1 MPIDREAE
9 EIIRW
14 MIKLI
19 SRDRIIVNVTLY
31 STQSGWK
38 VKIYDEK
45 EVLVF
50 LGRIFPHN
58 NNKKTGT
65 NKKYPISNFKFF
77 LLSKTKDHSIELLP
91 LNVTLDKL
99 RTYNKKSIR
108 DKLKELKKLLNFLLQ
123 GEDISLDKLK
133 ELLKVLLQG
142 NFLQAKLKKLNFL
155 ISFSR
160 YTNKEKSK
168 GTHYIFIFFSIKKD
182 VIKKGEQELYEVIVE
197 FLDSKELK
205 SYIKQFTG
213 MKEQEFKEKLGYEIL
228 YGHEE
233 NDTNNEN

>member
-14 MIKLI
+14 MIKLVGKN
-19 SRDRIIVNVTLY
+19 RIIANVTLY

-50 LGRIFPHN
+50 LERMFFHN

-77 LLSKTKDHSIELLP
+77 LLFKKKDHSIKLLP
-91 LNVTLDKL
+91 LNVTLPKL
-99 RTYNKKSIR
+99 KELSYNKKSIL
-108 DKLKELKKLLNFLLQ
+108 DKLKELLNVLLQ
-123 GEDISLDKLK
+123 GEGNSLDKLK
-133 ELLKVLLQG
+133 ELLDILLQG
-142 NFLQAKLKKLNFL
+142 NSLQAKLKKLNFL

-160 YTNKEKSK
+160 YTDKEKSK
-168 GTHYIFIFFSIKKD
+168 GTHYISIFFSIKKD
-182 VIKKGEQELYEVIVE
+182 VIEKGEQELYEVMLE
-197 FLDSKELK
+197 FLDSKELE

-213 MKEQEFKEKLGYEIL
+213 MKKQEFEEKLGYEIL
-228 YGHEE
+228 CGHKEKC
-233 NDTNNEN
+233 